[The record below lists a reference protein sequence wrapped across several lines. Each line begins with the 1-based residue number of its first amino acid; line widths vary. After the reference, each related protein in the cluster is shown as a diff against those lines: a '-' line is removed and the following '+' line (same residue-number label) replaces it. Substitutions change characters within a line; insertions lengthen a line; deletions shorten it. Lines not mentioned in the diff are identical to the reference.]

1 MTLYGRSGSIQPP
14 GILHR
19 GPGCDDESSAR
30 QGKGPTLLECLTY
43 RWFGHHEGDP
53 GTSYRTKEEI
63 VAWRKKDPVA
73 RLRERAIAEGW
84 ATEAEFKD
92 ADSEVNRVI
101 QDAATFAVANPQPD
115 ISTALEH
122 VFSN

>member
-1 MTLYGRSGSIQPP
+1 
-14 GILHR
+14 
-19 GPGCDDESSAR
+19 
-30 QGKGPTLLECLTY
+30 LTY

-63 VAWRKKDPVA
+63 AAWRKKDPIA
-73 RLRERAIAEGW
+73 RLRERAIAESW
-84 ATEAEFKD
+84 ATEADFKD
-92 ADSEVNRVI
+92 ADNEINRVI
-101 QDAATFAVANPQPD
+101 QEAATFAVADPQPE